1 MANTAE
7 IRDAV
12 VAAIVKVTGRPAEEV
27 AARPDARFA
36 EDLGM
41 TSVEFFPIISELEDS
56 LGIEIDFA
64 GYLNNAT
71 SVNATVEY
79 LASTM

>member
-1 MANTAE
+1 MADVE
-7 IRDAV
+7 IIRDAV
-12 VAAIVKVTGRPAEEV
+12 VKAVASVTKMSEEEV
-27 AARPDARFA
+27 ASQPDASFSN
-36 EDLGM
+36 DLGM
-41 TSVEFFPIISELEDS
+41 TSVEFFPIISELEDA